1 MFKVE
6 MKTLI
11 KFAMEK
17 NISAIETK
25 SGYNGAPILRI
36 SSMSLEELSLIKE
49 WCDKLGYDNVIYS
62 NGSADTPIALQTAP
76 LEYSLF
82 CVFGEDTID
91 NDIYQLQAN

>member
-25 SGYNGAPILRI
+25 VGYNGAPILRI
-36 SSMSLEELSLIKE
+36 SSMSLEELSSIKE

-62 NGSADTPIALQTAP
+62 NGIAGTPIALQTD

-82 CVFGEDTID
+82 CVFGEDTIAD
-91 NDIYQLQAN
+91 DVYKLKY